1 MATVLPTLSSGV
13 APQHAIISRAVIDP
27 VRVLDEGA
35 DTSDASVNCPPG
47 VPLFTTTGGIGRIGT
62 TTSRGRV
69 TGNEDAIP
77 VIFNLPVAYVAGQP
91 TQDLIFVGIS
101 YGPASRKQPIVAVAT
116 GGLIGIPHENT
127 ANFRALIGHTTKW
140 KRSSNPY
147 GSPGGPYIGVPD
159 ITDEENI
166 TNNITM
172 NGDRNMCDY
181 VVQRATPGDCTVLLG
196 CGGSAGEAEVAGEA
210 GDA

>member
-27 VRVLDEGA
+27 LRVLGEGA

-47 VPLFTTTGGIGRIGT
+47 VPLFTTTRGIDTIGT

-77 VIFNLPVAYVAGQP
+77 VIFNLPAIYQAGNA
-91 TQDLIFVGIS
+91 TQNLIFVGIS

-127 ANFRALIGHTTKW
+127 ADFRALIGHTTDW
-140 KRSSNPY
+140 KRSINPY

-159 ITDEENI
+159 TTDGAINDITG
-166 TNNITM
+166 
-172 NGDRNMCDY
+172 NGGRKMCDY

-196 CGGSAGEAEVAGEA
+196 CGGSAGEAGVAGEREE
-210 GDA
+210 

>member
-27 VRVLDEGA
+27 VRVLGAGA

-47 VPLFTTTGGIGRIGT
+47 VPLFTTNRGIDTIGP

-77 VIFNLPVAYVAGQP
+77 VIFNLPVAYEANGISKSF
-91 TQDLIFVGIS
+91 IFVGIS

-127 ANFRALIGHTTKW
+127 ANFRALIGHATKW
-140 KRSSNPY
+140 KRSSYPY
-147 GSPGGPYIGVPD
+147 GSPGGPHIGVPD
-159 ITDEENI
+159 ITDEEGG

-172 NGDRNMCDY
+172 NGRRNMCDY

-196 CGGSAGEAEVAGEA
+196 CGGSAGDARVVPEDAEV
-210 GDA
+210 